1 MLSITYPLKN
11 KYDILHSVLYFR
23 KLDPVDSPKWKPEE
37 VKMYDEVVFQGQ
49 QKVKQVLWPRH
60 AVQNTSGAELHKDL
74 KVAN

>member
-1 MLSITYPLKN
+1 MNIGQFLKN
-11 KYDILHSVLYFR
+11 KYYILHFFLYLR

-74 KVAN
+74 KVAK